1 MVQTLMILVLTIT
14 TLGLATQN
22 MKLREEARLVEE
34 TKIQPE
40 FTGFVGSYL
49 QSYQMQAKL
58 QPQNLVLKQKFGK
71 IEVIFSEIVHAAPN
85 QPFKDFCEKKNG
97 VLNISLKIPKE
108 TWNYLNIQQR
118 QAVIDHTFND
128 CLNRSNNGTKIG
140 KSNNGVI
147 I

>member
-22 MKLREEARLVEE
+22 MKLREESQFVGQ
-34 TKIQPE
+34 TKVQPE
-40 FTGFVGSYL
+40 FSGFVGSYL
-49 QSYQMQAKL
+49 QSYQIQAKL

-71 IEVIFSEIVHAAPN
+71 IEVTFSEVVHAAPN

-97 VLNISLKIPKE
+97 KLNISLKVPRE
-108 TWNYLNIQQR
+108 TWNYLNVQQR

-128 CLNRSNNGTKIG
+128 CINRPSSETQIG
-140 KSNNGVI
+140 KANGVI